1 MDFDKTNVNFKEMTY
16 PKEHRSDA
24 IILFVLV
31 VVIAVL
37 VMFFSDC
44 FSDIVK
50 EQNAS
55 YIESEAIQ
63 SEKFFDRIFLSSQ
76 LSINN
81 IAMLYEKQMDS
92 PDVDWR
98 DLKEMEDN
106 SLFDH
111 LRFVNLKGISI
122 DSEGVTHDVRDR
134 NYYIKGIQGGIGAD
148 IILKSRFNDESVFVV
163 YAPLFYN
170 GKIIGVFIGIHQ
182 SDWLADLLICG
193 RFDNGVI
200 SFLCAPDGSVV
211 ATSNREFSSRNIL
224 YYYKNII
231 KLPDDTYEKVKN
243 VFSNGGSLSFSY
255 KFEDGLESAFLIQ
268 NDRESWTLLQICPP
282 STVARM
288 AERYNL
294 VLIKMQVISI
304 IIFALYII
312 YFATTQMH
320 SQKVLRSATQSILKN
335 SSMDLADSLAVLSEY
350 YYVVLKLNLL
360 DGTFKVVKS
369 ADFDFDNFDTID
381 ECVHYFSVGGFIYAD
396 DVEDFVRCFNRT
408 DIFKQFEESDAH
420 IIHRY
425 RRMING
431 NSRWVKME
439 LLKSAEYTIDN
450 PVVVLYMLD
459 INDDVAREIQLEN
472 AYSAADKANR
482 AKSEF
487 LSSMSHEI
495 RTPMNAIIG
504 MTAIASLHL
513 DDKDYIA
520 DCLRKITVSS
530 NHLMDLINQVL
541 DMRRIESGKIELN
554 EEHFSI
560 RDAID
565 IVLVIAKPL
574 VETKKHTLTLSIG
587 ELEHEN
593 VIGDGKRL
601 QQVLMNFISN
611 AVKYTP
617 EAGSI
622 HLSVVEKESA
632 KSGMA
637 CFEFSIEDNGIGMS
651 DEYQAH
657 IFEPFTRAEDER
669 LSQIQGAGLGM
680 TIARTIIQKMG
691 GDVKVQSKL
700 DRGSI
705 FTFVVYLEIQQKV
718 DDPDE
723 AGDRKISLKDF
734 SNSDFSGRRVLL
746 VDDIELNREITSEI
760 LKTASLD
767 VEFAENGAEAVEK
780 VQSSPD
786 GYYDI
791 VFMDVQMPVMNGYEA
806 TKKIRGL
813 DSEYAQTLPIVAM
826 TANAFSDDIDK
837 AIASGMNGHISKPL
851 EFNRLLNTLKKYLK
865 NE

>member
-1 MDFDKTNVNFKEMTY
+1 MDFNKTTVNFKEMAY
-16 PKEHRSDA
+16 PKERRSDA

-31 VVIAVL
+31 MVIAGL
-37 VMFFSDC
+37 MMFFSDC
-44 FSDIVK
+44 FSTIVK

-55 YIESEAIQ
+55 YLEGEAIQ

-92 PDVDWR
+92 PNVDWR

-111 LRFVNLKGISI
+111 LRFVNLKGIAI
-122 DSEGVTHDVRDR
+122 DSEGVMHDVRDR
-134 NYYIKGIQGGIGAD
+134 DYYINGIKGGTGAD
-148 IILKSRFNDESVFVV
+148 IVLKSRFNEDSVFVV
-163 YAPLFYN
+163 YAPLFYK
-170 GKIIGVFIGIHQ
+170 GKIIGVFTGIHKK
-182 SDWLADLLICG
+182 DWLEDLLICG
-193 RFDNGVI
+193 RFNDGVI
-200 SFLCAPDGSVV
+200 SFLCAPNGSVF

-231 KLPDDTYEKVKN
+231 KLPDDVYEKVKD

-268 NDRESWTLLQICPP
+268 NEREAWTLLQICPP

-288 AERYNL
+288 AERYNS
-294 VLIKMQVISI
+294 VLIKMQIISI
-304 IIFALYII
+304 LIFALYII
-312 YFATTQMH
+312 YFATTEMH
-320 SQKVLRSATQSILKN
+320 NRKVLKSATQSILKS
-335 SSMDLADSLAVLSEY
+335 SSMDLADSIAILSEY
-350 YYVVLKLNLL
+350 YYTVLKLNLL
-360 DGTFKVVKS
+360 DGTFKVIKS
-369 ADFDFDNFDTID
+369 ADFGFDDFNTID
-381 ECVHYFSVGGFIYAD
+381 EWVHYFSDGGFIYAD
-396 DVEDFVRCFNRT
+396 DVEDFVNCFNRT
-408 DIFKQFEESDAH
+408 SILNQFEESDAH
-420 IIHRY
+420 IVHRCHCV
-425 RRMING
+425 IDG

-439 LLKSAEYTIDN
+439 FLKSAEYTIDN

-459 INDDVAREIQLEN
+459 INDDVAREIQLET
-472 AYSAADKANR
+472 AYSAADKANK

-487 LSSMSHEI
+487 LSNMSHEI

-504 MTAIASLHL
+504 MTAIASFHL

-520 DCLRKITVSS
+520 DCLQKITVSS

-560 RDAID
+560 KGAID
-565 IVLVIAKPL
+565 TVLVIAKPL
-574 VETKKHTLTLSIG
+574 VETKKHNLTLSIG

-617 EAGSI
+617 DAGSI
-622 HLSVVEKESA
+622 HISVVEKESA

-637 CFEFSIEDNGIGMS
+637 CFEFTIEDNGIGMS
-651 DEYQAH
+651 DEYQAS
-657 IFEPFTRAEDER
+657 IFEPFTRANDER
-669 LSQIQGAGLGM
+669 LSKIQGAGLGM

-700 DRGSI
+700 DSGSK
-705 FTFVVYLEIQQKV
+705 FTFIVYLEIQQKINAF
-718 DDPDE
+718 DE
-723 AGDRKISLKDF
+723 VADGKISLKDF
-734 SNSDFSGRRVLL
+734 SSSDFSGRRVLL

-760 LKTASLD
+760 LKTASLE

-780 VQSSPD
+780 VRSVPD

-791 VFMDVQMPVMNGYEA
+791 VFMDVQMPIMNGYEA
-806 TKKIRGL
+806 TVKIRGL
-813 DSEYAQTLPIVAM
+813 DSEYAQTLPIIAM

-865 NE
+865 N